1 MLNSG
6 NQCPQACPVEFG
18 SAAPGLAAI
27 VGEIRPRVAVAHS
40 TARCC
45 PDAAVP
51 GESYVVVR
59 TSDEAP
65 RIVGIHRDG
74 SFVLRS
80 SPGVLVYRHVRREDT
95 GPVQRA
101 GQDLERSDGS

>member
-6 NQCPQACPVEFG
+6 NQCPQACPVELG

-27 VGEIRPRVAVAHS
+27 VGEIRPRVSVAYS
-40 TARCC
+40 TARYC
-45 PDAAVP
+45 PDAAAP

-59 TSDEAP
+59 TSNDAP

-74 SFVLRS
+74 RLILRS
-80 SPGVLVYRHVRREDT
+80 SPGVLVHRHVRREDT

-101 GQDLERSDGS
+101 GQDLKRSNGT